1 MIDDARRD
9 PEEFWD
15 RAARELPWFRGWDRV
30 FDRGEGVPHEAEFQ
44 PAFRWFS
51 GGSTNLA
58 YNALDHHVQQGRGGH
73 TALIYFNERGE
84 QRRFTYNDLLQ
95 DVERVAAALR
105 AIGIGKGDRVTVYMP
120 TSPEAI
126 TLMLAVVRIGA
137 IHSVVFAGFGARA
150 LSDRIVASGTR
161 LVVTADVTYR
171 KGKTVALKSIV
182 DEALRAA
189 PNAVEHVVVLQ
200 REGPASAFAQSAT
213 ADKKGGHYINPAPSP
228 ECL

>member
-9 PEEFWD
+9 PEAFWD
-15 RAARELPWFRGWDRV
+15 RAARELPWFRTWERV
-30 FDRGEGVPHEAEFQ
+30 FETVARAPDAAEFQ

-58 YNALDHHVQQGRGGH
+58 YNALDHHVKQGRGGH

-84 QRRFTYNDLLQ
+84 QRRFTYAELLQ

-105 AIGIGKGDRVTVYMP
+105 ALGIGKGDRVTVYMP

-150 LSDRIVASGTR
+150 LSDRIVASGSR

-171 KGKTVALKSIV
+171 KGKTVPLHADRRRGAAS
-182 DEALRAA
+182 LRRTRSSMWWCWIAN
-189 PNAVEHVVVLQ
+189 P
-200 REGPASAFAQSAT
+200 PIFSAFRRRARSA
-213 ADKKGGHYINPAPSP
+213 GPP
-228 ECL
+228 